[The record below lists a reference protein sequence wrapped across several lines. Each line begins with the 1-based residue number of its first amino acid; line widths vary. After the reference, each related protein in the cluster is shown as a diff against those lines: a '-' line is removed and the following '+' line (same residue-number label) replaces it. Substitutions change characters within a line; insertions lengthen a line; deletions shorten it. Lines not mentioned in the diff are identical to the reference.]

1 MKPTTLYNLYLLKT
15 IPISYLAGVRIQSL
29 DARSCRSSV
38 KLGLFNQNPFRSMF
52 WAVQG
57 MAAEFSTGILCA
69 DKIRKSNRK
78 ISMLVVQNKAE
89 FTKKAVGRIHF
100 TCKQGEEI
108 EKTIQLAIESAEGQ
122 TLWLHSTGLNSEGEV
137 VSQFDFLWSFKVKG

>member
-1 MKPTTLYNLYLLKT
+1 
-15 IPISYLAGVRIQSL
+15 
-29 DARSCRSSV
+29 
-38 KLGLFNQNPFRSMF
+38 
-52 WAVQG
+52 

-137 VSQFDFLWSFKVKG
+137 VSKFDFLWSFKVKS